1 MNKQTAFFMKQTPLS
16 TPSTRDERQLRLAA
30 LLVLATLLDVGL
42 ILARDILAGLKR
54 HQHSQTEWSD
64 VAGWLGLPFGF
75 LLWNLF
81 LAWVPYLA
89 ALRFERLPAGSTSPL
104 ARWSWFALWLFFL
117 PNAPYIMTDFIHLQ
131 HRPPVP
137 VWYDMIML
145 FAFASTGLLLG
156 LLSLHEVQR
165 ALRREFSVLFSQV
178 LVLLSIGL
186 SGFGVWLGRF
196 QRWNSWDIL
205 TNPDGLLRDIVLTLT
220 QRGELLKAVG
230 VSGLI
235 AGMLLVGYSVLVVLL
250 STGPQRQ

>member
-1 MNKQTAFFMKQTPLS
+1 MNTKPESAAP
-16 TPSTRDERQLRLAA
+16 TRDERQFRLLA
-30 LLVLATLLDVGL
+30 LMGVATLLDISL
-42 ILARDILAGLKR
+42 ILARDVVAGLKR
-54 HQHSQTEWSD
+54 HQYSPSDWSE
-64 VAGWLGLPFGF
+64 VAGLLGLPFGF

-89 ALRFERLPAGSTSPL
+89 ALRFERLSAGNAKPL
-104 ARWSWFALWLFFL
+104 ARWGWFALWLFFL
-117 PNAPYIMTDFIHLQ
+117 PNAPYIITDFIHLQ

-165 ALRREFSVLFSQV
+165 ALRREFSMLFSQA

-205 TNPDGLLRDIVLTLT
+205 TNPDGLLRDILLTLT
-220 QRGELLKAVG
+220 QRGELIKAAG

-235 AGMLLVGYSVLVVLL
+235 AGMLLVGYSVLLVLL